1 MKLFPYFKF
10 KNPVSRGIFEKTSS
24 WLWTP
29 DLRMLGFHY
38 VKEDTM
44 FEQLKRE
51 IEIAVFDLFAALGLV
66 KRQPVRARREAV
78 AKTRPID
85 RQLRR

>member
-1 MKLFPYFKF
+1 
-10 KNPVSRGIFEKTSS
+10 
-24 WLWTP
+24 
-29 DLRMLGFHY
+29 
-38 VKEDTM
+38 M